1 MEVDLSESVRSK
13 SYVCDFKK
21 IIQNVKQQ
29 KETKQPRHENG
40 IEYILQ
46 AYL

>member
-1 MEVDLSESVRSK
+1 
-13 SYVCDFKK
+13 
-21 IIQNVKQQ
+21 VKQQ

-46 AYL
+46 AYLWLLYFLCSEMILML